1 MFAVD
6 FSQAAWRKSTRSGQG
21 VNDNCVEVAFAGW
34 RKSSF
39 SGGGGNDDCVEVAV
53 RPELVGVRD
62 SKNSEGPHLTF
73 PTTAWSAFLPR

>member
-1 MFAVD
+1 MTAD
-6 FSQAAWRKSTRSGQG
+6 FSDVTWRKSTRSGQG
-21 VNDNCVEVAFAGW
+21 GNDACVEIAW

-53 RPELVGVRD
+53 QPELVGVRD
-62 SKNSEGPHLTF
+62 SKNSEGLHLTF